1 MTSAPVLG
9 ADACKAGWVGIVL
22 SGDVVRACVH
32 PEIAGLVALAAAGGA
47 VAAVGIDIP
56 IGLADTGLRQAD
68 VLARKA
74 AGPRWASV
82 FVTPVRPA
90 VMVPDHL
97 QASALNRRLAGSGIS
112 RQAFNLRDKI
122 LQVDR
127 WLPTAPC
134 PVIEVHPELCF
145 AEMAGAPL
153 ADSKSTW
160 AGAVARRQLLTAHG
174 IELSGQLGLAGRQVG
189 VDDVLDAAAVAWTA
203 RRFAAGAAR
212 CLPSEPERFGDQIDC
227 AIWT

>member
-1 MTSAPVLG
+1 MTRARVLG
-9 ADACKAGWVGIVL
+9 ADACPAGWVGIAL
-22 SGDVVRACVH
+22 SAGGVQAYVH
-32 PEIAGLVALAAAGGA
+32 AEIAGLVALASADGEL
-47 VAAVGIDIP
+47 AAVGIDIP

-82 FVTPVRPA
+82 FMTPVRPA
-90 VMVPDHL
+90 LSEPDHL
-97 QASALNRRLAGSGIS
+97 QASALNRQLAGSGIS

-134 PVIEVHPELCF
+134 SVVEVHPELCF
-145 AEMAGAPL
+145 AEMAGAGL

-160 AGAVARRQLLTAHG
+160 AGAATRHQLLAAQA
-174 IELSGQLGLAGRQVG
+174 IELSGDLGLGRQQVG

-212 CLPSEPERFGDQIDC
+212 CLPSEPERFSDQIDC

>member
-1 MTSAPVLG
+1 MLG
-9 ADACKAGWVGIVL
+9 ADACKAGWVGIAL
-22 SGDVVRACVH
+22 SDVGVRAYVH
-32 PEIAGLVALAAAGGA
+32 PEIAGLVTLAAADEA
-47 VAAVGIDIP
+47 LAAVGIDIP
-56 IGLADTGLRQAD
+56 IGLADAGLRRAD

-82 FVTPVRPA
+82 FATPVRPA
-90 VMVPDHL
+90 LAMPDHQ
-97 QASALNRRLAGSGIS
+97 QASALNRQLAGSGIS

-153 ADSKSTW
+153 AESKSTW
-160 AGAVARRQLLTAHG
+160 AGAVTRRRLLAAQG
-174 IELSGQLGLAGRQVG
+174 IEVSGDLGLGGQQVG

-203 RRFAAGAAR
+203 RRFAAGSAR
-212 CLPSEPERFGDQIDC
+212 CLPSEPERFSDQIDC